1 MSEHDDNYTRRRLL
15 QATAGVG
22 IAGGSTGAVT
32 GAYLSEWERF
42 PGNDVGTGSF
52 ELELATKA
60 ADSAD
65 AIGGFPAGADFE
77 NTTAVD
83 VDLPTFEPGEGGIV
97 RISYRLCDDPGWIW
111 LRASAIGSESE
122 PDLADHLGVRLLER
136 PNCDGETRARFDGTL
151 ADLTD
156 RGPGSGIRLG
166 DACIACDPACLDF
179 EWEFG
184 ADPPAELSGASLSL
198 SLELAAVQCRHNDSS
213 ENPWN

>member
-32 GAYLSEWERF
+32 GAYLSEWRRF

-60 ADSAD
+60 ADDAD
-65 AIGGFPAGADFE
+65 AIGGFPESGADFE

-83 VDLPTFEPGEGGIV
+83 VDLPTFEPGDGGIV
-97 RISYRLCDDPGWIW
+97 RISYRLCENPGWIW
-111 LRASAIGSESE
+111 LRASVSES
-122 PDLADHLGVRLLER
+122 DLAGHLDVRLIER
-136 PNCDGETRARFDGTL
+136 PNCGGEAEERFDGTL
-151 ADLTD
+151 AELVD
-156 RGPGSGIRLG
+156 RGLDGGVRLG
-166 DACIACDPACLDF
+166 DACIGCDPACLDF
-179 EWEFG
+179 EWNFDS
-184 ADPPAELSGASLSL
+184 DPPADLSGSSLSL
-198 SLELAAVQCRHNDSS
+198 SLEFAAMQCRHNESS